1 MNSNE
6 LRAQMARHG
15 DNNNALAKALGK
27 TPASISN
34 KIKGI
39 RPFSLSEVQTI
50 ITRYDLSA
58 EQTATIF
65 FTQKVA
71 ENETKVK

>member
-27 TPASISN
+27 TVASVCN
-34 KIKGI
+34 KIKGR

-50 ITRYDLSA
+50 ITRYDLTA
-58 EQTATIF
+58 EQTVTIF
-65 FTQKVA
+65 FAPKVA
-71 ENETKVK
+71 ENETNS